1 MFTPN
6 FTGQFKKDFKLCK
19 KRNYDIVVFDTALKI
34 LLTTGTLPSN
44 YKPHK
49 LSGNYKGFNE
59 CHLMPDWLLI
69 WKINEA
75 ENEIVLVRTGTHA
88 DLF

>member
-19 KRNYDIVVFDTALKI
+19 NRNYDIVVFDTALKI